1 MKGSVFISTLGTI
14 TGVLL
19 ILLGTAV
26 LVAGPLLMDP
36 LDSML
41 ENSARGLRTSS
52 SAIRTVTEGVS
63 NSTGMI
69 NEVQSSMNTTSSA
82 LFRTGDVLNQTVE
95 ILEETRTILPA
106 IANDMASMPPM
117 LRNIMPGN
125 HFDEVA
131 ERTENVAAKLGLLN
145 GQLENLSADVISTSG
160 AIEGI
165 ACSVDT
171 LREDI
176 LSAEGSF
183 NEAADKME
191 NTADIIE
198 RGSFST
204 LAVFIS
210 FLIGILLVLAGLY
223 QIYSGRMIRD
233 LMEKGGDR

>member
-1 MKGSVFISTLGTI
+1 MKGSVYISTLGTV
-14 TGVLL
+14 TGILL
-19 ILLGTAV
+19 ILLGAAV
-26 LVAGPLLMDP
+26 LAAGPLLMDP

-41 ENSARGLRTSS
+41 GNSARGLRTSS

-63 NSTGMI
+63 SSTGMI
-69 NEVQSSMNTTSSA
+69 NEVQSSMHTTSSA
-82 LFRTGDVLNQTVE
+82 LYRTGDVLNQTVE
-95 ILEETRTILPA
+95 ILEETRAILPA

-145 GQLENLSADVISTSG
+145 GQLENLSFDVISTSG

-171 LREDI
+171 LRGDI

-183 NEAADKME
+183 NEAAEKME
-191 NTADIIE
+191 RTAEYIE
-198 RGSFST
+198 RGSFSK
-204 LAVFIS
+204 LVVFLS
-210 FLIGILLVLAGLY
+210 FLLGILLVLAGLY
-223 QIYSGRMIRD
+223 LISSGRVMRD
-233 LMEKGGDR
+233 LMNRVTDQ